1 MGKLKVQSP
10 LFPKFIDLPFF
21 DGLLNHRVTIKLLCI
36 ISFLDSIVFHENKK
50 VNLVLEVE
58 DTLCAMT
65 LEIDTELKK
74 EAFCFFNDICQWS
87 ILYIL

>member
-1 MGKLKVQSP
+1 MKVA
-10 LFPKFIDLPFF
+10 KIKVAKID
-21 DGLLNHRVTIKLLCI
+21 VAK
-36 ISFLDSIVFHENKK
+36 ISMTSSIVFHENKK